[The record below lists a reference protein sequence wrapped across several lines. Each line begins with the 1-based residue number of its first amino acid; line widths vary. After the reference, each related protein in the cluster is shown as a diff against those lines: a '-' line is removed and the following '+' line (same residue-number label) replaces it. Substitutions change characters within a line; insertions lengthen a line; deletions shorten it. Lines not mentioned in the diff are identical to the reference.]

1 MSTYTNK
8 NQKLLAVNNG
18 TTTSN
23 QYKLDTANSANAAKT
38 TAATTQPVN
47 YQQAPVDRKQYQ
59 YDASTNKAYQQALA
73 ALQAAQKDKP
83 TYAATYDAQL
93 DEIYNQIVNRKPF
106 QYDINSDMLYQ
117 QYKDQYTNLGQL
129 AMRDTMGQAAA
140 LTGGYGNTYAQ
151 AAGQQQYDAYLQKL
165 NEVVPTLYGMAQDQY
180 NREGEALQ
188 QQFAM
193 TGDLSDREYGRYQDA
208 LNQYWQNVSYQQ
220 NLADNEYN
228 RGYENWYNAEQLGMQ
243 QDQFN
248 YQQYLDK
255 YDRDYQQ
262 QLDAWDQAFQLD
274 QFDYQ
279 KELDAWNQNFQ
290 QEQFAYQQEQ
300 DAWNQNFQQSQFQYQ
315 KDQDTYN
322 RTYQEMLDKWNKSFQ
337 ESQFAYQKE
346 QDSLES
352 AWRDKE
358 YQTQQAQIAYEKQ
371 LQAYNTLSELITATG
386 YAPSAAELQA
396 AGMTQAQA
404 DAYRSYY
411 SQQQAQAAA
420 SRSSGDSGGGG
431 GYIAPIVDDDG
442 DGTPQQTEA
451 TKKAQNKNLS
461 GDEIMKQMGTGPY
474 AKPTTYTDAIAYLE
488 KNGVPKGTSMKNI
501 MKQSDWAKYKALA
514 QKNNLIGEPGSV
526 KHYMYSGTYQD
537 YLDFMVGSYI
547 DN

>member
-1 MSTYTNK
+1 MSTYTKK
-8 NQKLLAVNNG
+8 NQNLVAVNNG
-18 TTTSN
+18 TATPTY
-23 QYKLDTANSANAAKT
+23 QLDNASAAKKNNSTAAKT
-38 TAATTQPVN
+38 TAETTKPVKYTQN
-47 YQQAPVDRKQYQ
+47 PTDRTQYQ
-59 YDASTNKAYQQALA
+59 YDANSNAAYQQALN
-73 ALQAAQKDKP
+73 ALLAAQKEKP
-83 TYAATYDAQL
+83 TYAGTYDGQL
-93 DEIYNQIVNRKPF
+93 DQIYNQIVNRKPF
-106 QYDINSDMLYQ
+106 IYDVNKDMLYQ
-117 QYKDQYTNLGQL
+117 QYADQYMTKGNL

-140 LTGGYGNTYAQ
+140 LTGGYANTFAQ
-151 AAGQQQYDAYLQKL
+151 IAGQQQYDAYLQKL
-165 NEVVPTLYGMAQDQY
+165 NEVVPQLYGMAEDRY
-180 NREGEALQ
+180 NREGDALQ

-208 LNQYWQNVSYQQ
+208 LNNYWQNVSFQKDV
-220 NLADNEYN
+220 ADTEYN
-228 RGYENWYNAEQLGMQ
+228 RGYENFYNAEQMGMQ
-243 QDQFN
+243 QDQMN
-248 YQQYLDK
+248 YQKYLDE
-255 YDRDYQQ
+255 YDRNYQREQ
-262 QLDAWDQAFQLD
+262 DI
-274 QFDYQ
+274 
-279 KELDAWNQNFQ
+279 WNQNFQ
-290 QEQFAYQQEQ
+290 QEQWQYQQEQ
-300 DAWNQNFQQSQFQYQ
+300 DAYDRQYQELLDNWNQ
-315 KDQDTYN
+315 
-322 RTYQEMLDKWNKSFQ
+322 SFQ

-346 QDSLES
+346 QDSLS
-352 AWRDKE
+352 NQWRDKE

-420 SRSSGDSGGGG
+420 SRSSGGGGD
-431 GYIAPIVDDDG
+431 GYIAPIG
-442 DGTPQQTEA
+442 DGGDGGTTPQQTEA
-451 TKKAQNKNLS
+451 AKKAQNKNLS

-501 MKQSDWAKYKALA
+501 MKQPDWAKYKALA